1 MSECL
6 ASHVSREEGAPR
18 RHETIRP
25 RRDDPIRDD
34 TRRAIRYDTR
44 REIWIFVFSQGAA
57 TGSSLLGEKR
67 NRPKCVSTCIVSQ
80 CRGICSQWES
90 EMWSLREECSIN
102 SRDQNTR
109 RGERSYAERREKQRE
124 QEIGRRQRRL
134 RTRPRR
140 AMSQGKRQQER
151 ERREW
156 EEREVA

>member
-1 MSECL
+1 
-6 ASHVSREEGAPR
+6 
-18 RHETIRP
+18 
-25 RRDDPIRDD
+25 
-34 TRRAIRYDTR
+34 
-44 REIWIFVFSQGAA
+44 
-57 TGSSLLGEKR
+57 
-67 NRPKCVSTCIVSQ
+67 
-80 CRGICSQWES
+80 
-90 EMWSLREECSIN
+90 MWSLREECSIN

-156 EEREVA
+156 EEREVAYMKVAARIGEKLLDHILDKRKKRI